1 MPPRRVVHVDNS
13 AIQHHHEHGTADAEC
28 SAVLCLGRAGSHR
41 RTNPRQDRCLQGE
54 GHVDGRQLTPRY
66 DVQNRKLVV
75 NDDEARTVVDIFR
88 RYLVLKSVH
97 TLREELASAGIRS
110 KRRIRPDGA
119 EYVGQKLFRGA
130 RYLMLQSRI
139 YRGEITP
146 DEVLR
151 RDTGYHTCPLG
162 ADIAAAARIPFPAHR
177 HSVVAAHWPVAAER
191 DNKKDFGP

>member
-1 MPPRRVVHVDNS
+1 
-13 AIQHHHEHGTADAEC
+13 
-28 SAVLCLGRAGSHR
+28 
-41 RTNPRQDRCLQGE
+41 
-54 GHVDGRQLTPRY
+54 
-66 DVQNRKLVV
+66 VQNRKLVV

-97 TLREELASAGIRS
+97 ALREELASAGIRS

-119 EYVGQKLFRGA
+119 EYGGQKLSRGA
-130 RYLMLQSRI
+130 LYLMLQNRI

-162 ADIAAAARIPFPAHR
+162 AAIAAAARISFAAHR
-177 HSVVAAHWPVAAER
+177 HSVVAAHRRVAAEG
-191 DNKKDFGP
+191 DNNTDLGP